1 MKLDTY
7 NYFTILIHS
16 AGKNISIIE
25 FIIHCNQSNY
35 DLNLLILPFVFLVT
49 LFAVSLN
56 LSTWIPGRKLHHPIN
71 ILNTWNIYR
80 WYDNTLCF
88 LDTSVGP
95 IAISVIINVDINKST
110 TSLRK
115 NLEASGGFVLFATTR
130 ALPWTGVG
138 GGGLNAAPHS
148 GSATDSNP
156 WKYYAN
162 TIRQ

>member
-1 MKLDTY
+1 MELDTY

-16 AGKNISIIE
+16 AGKNINIIK

-35 DLNLLILPFVFLVT
+35 DLNLLIL
-49 LFAVSLN
+49 AVSLN

-88 LDTSVGP
+88 LDTSVDP
-95 IAISVIINVDINKST
+95 IAISVIINIDINKSN
-110 TSLRK
+110 SIVKKKPGSFRGLRPICHHQ
-115 NLEASGGFVLFATTR
+115 GFAMDR
-130 ALPWTGVG
+130 

-148 GSATDSNP
+148 GSATNSNP